1 MRKYKSYLAIG
12 IAAISLLLSGCG
24 TQVYELTADEEE
36 LIVKYA
42 AYFVAK
48 HNVYQK
54 DGVSNVYLD
63 EADYVEED
71 IESENTESTE
81 TGGETTPSV
90 DKTIESAVKNA
101 IGLGDA
107 VAITYTGSS
116 VEEYIQEGLGYI
128 ANPNIVGNVFY
139 VLKFEVKN
147 VSEQDVE
154 LNNLTSGMVYKLDT
168 EVAVSHRQTYLS
180 NDFSSYIGTIP
191 AGKTVEMV
199 LVFEVSPTNTEKLAE
214 PALKITK

>member
-128 ANPNIVGNVFY
+128 ANPNIAGNVFY

-147 VSEQDVE
+147 VSQIFQDRLLE
-154 LNNLTSGMVYKLDT
+154 
-168 EVAVSHRQTYLS
+168 
-180 NDFSSYIGTIP
+180 
-191 AGKTVEMV
+191 
-199 LVFEVSPTNTEKLAE
+199 
-214 PALKITK
+214 